1 MVVAAMSGLK
11 RAIAGSGARTW
22 IAARGCGSRPYMEYN
37 RRRAA
42 QQLLRNRSHGQSHS
56 RQKRSV
62 APVICWFGVS

>member
-37 RRRAA
+37 RRRASTA
-42 QQLLRNRSHGQSHS
+42 I
-56 RQKRSV
+56 V
-62 APVICWFGVS
+62 T